1 MQMVLFRLILLFILI
16 YLLIRLIGRIL
27 FGFQRSSVNS
37 SESNYNNPKKK
48 VGDVFIDRQPARKKK
63 IIDKEE
69 GEYVKYEEVKD
80 GDN

>member
-1 MQMVLFRLILLFILI
+1 M
-16 YLLIRLIGRIL
+16 

-80 GDN
+80 DDN

>member
-1 MQMVLFRLILLFILI
+1 MVFFRLVLLFILL
-16 YLLIRLIGRIL
+16 YLVIRFIGRIL

-37 SESNYNNPKKK
+37 SQDSNTGKRK
-48 VGDVFIDRQPARKKK
+48 VGDVFIDRQPDRKKK